1 MVGVLVVTHGNLAT
15 ELVRAARRIVGQ
27 REELEALVIDWDDEV
42 TEAGEAIRQAIQRMN
57 RGQGV
62 LILTDMFGGTPTNI
76 SLSFLKEGEV
86 EIITGVNLP
95 MLIKFC
101 NLRER
106 DNLESVAR
114 SIQEQGR
121 KSVYIASDVFKPQT

>member
-1 MVGVLVVTHGNLAT
+1 MVGVLVVTHGNLAR
-15 ELVRAARRIVGQ
+15 ELVQAASRIVGEVKEIQ
-27 REELEALVIDWDDEV
+27 AVAIDWDDEV
-42 TEAGEAIRQAIQRMN
+42 SAAGNAIREAVKTVD

-76 SLSFLKEGEV
+76 SLSFLKEGRV

-95 MLIKFC
+95 MLIKFS

-106 DNLESVAR
+106 DDLRKVAENIKDQGQK
-114 SIQEQGR
+114 SI
-121 KSVYIASDVFKPQT
+121 YIASDVFKNQV

>member
-1 MVGVLVVTHGNLAT
+1 MVGVLVVTHGNLAR
-15 ELVRAARRIVGQ
+15 ELVQAARRIVGEV
-27 REELEALVIDWDDEV
+27 RELQALAIDWDDEV
-42 TEAGEAIRQAIQRMN
+42 AAAGSAIQEAVKEIDQ
-57 RGQGV
+57 GHGV

-76 SLSFLKEGEV
+76 SLSFLREGKV

-106 DNLESVAR
+106 DDLRAVADR
-114 SIQEQGR
+114 IKEQGQ
-121 KSVYIASDVFKPQT
+121 KSIYIAGDVFKPH

>member
-1 MVGVLVVTHGNLAT
+1 MVGILVVTHGYLAR
-15 ELVRAARRIVGQ
+15 ELVQAATRIVGEV
-27 REELEALVIDWDDEV
+27 RELRALSIDWDDEV
-42 TEAGEAIRQAIQRMN
+42 AAAENAIHEAVKKIDQGH
-57 RGQGV
+57 GV

-76 SLSFLKEGEV
+76 SLSFLKEGAV

-106 DNLESVAR
+106 NDLRSVADR
-114 SIQEQGR
+114 IKEQGQ
-121 KSVYIASDVFKPQT
+121 KSIYIASDVFKHHS

>member
-1 MVGVLVVTHGNLAT
+1 MVGVLVVTHGNLAE
-15 ELVRAARRIVGQ
+15 ELVLAARRIVGEV
-27 REELEALVIDWDDEV
+27 EEIRALTIDWDDEV
-42 TEAGEAIRQAIQRMN
+42 SAAGNAIREAIKKMDQ
-57 RGQGV
+57 GEGV

-76 SLSFLKEGEV
+76 SLSFLQEGQV

-106 DNLESVAR
+106 ADLRQVAESVKD
-114 SIQEQGR
+114 QGQ
-121 KSVYIASDVFKPQT
+121 KSVYIASDVFKHQT

>member
-1 MVGVLVVTHGNLAT
+1 MVEVLVVTHGNLAR
-15 ELVRAARRIVGQ
+15 ELVLAARRIVG
-27 REELEALVIDWDDEV
+27 EVKELQALAIDWDDEV
-42 TEAGEAIRQAIQRMN
+42 AAAGNAIQNAIKKMDQ
-57 RGQGV
+57 GQGV

-101 NLRER
+101 NLQER
-106 DNLESVAR
+106 DDLRSVAER
-114 SIQEQGR
+114 IKDQGR
-121 KSVYIASDVFKPQT
+121 KSIYVATDVFKPQP